1 MTRSLR
7 SRPTRAPRGPRVTTL
22 PQLISSAVEMNPD
35 GIALTFADAAE
46 TLDRLTYAELDTWS
60 NRLARALIAR
70 GIGPEDRVAIGIPRS
85 VESVVAIWA
94 VAKTGAGFVPF
105 DPADPVDWINEVIA
119 DADVVFG
126 LTVVAVADALPGR
139 VQWLR
144 LDTPEAERLLDNYS
158 PDPVT
163 YADRVRPLRA
173 QHPAYLS
180 YTADARGNPNGVVVT
195 QAGLAGLCAEQRER
209 YRVTDDSNTLHFAS
223 PSFDAAVLELLLA
236 VGGAANMV
244 VAAPTISTGGE
255 LTALLRREGVTHAV
269 LPPLVLDAIDLTGL
283 DELQVVVTGGE
294 VSADL
299 VRRWVRPIPEGM
311 GELYHG
317 YGAPETT
324 VMTNISAPLVPEEPV
339 TIGPPIR
346 GVTAYVLDERL
357 ARVPVGEVG
366 ELYITGPQVARGY
379 YGRPAHTAS
388 RFVADPFGDG
398 GRLYRT
404 GDLVRWT
411 DHGGLEHLGRTD
423 YIDPVPAADVPAEPA
438 RPAAVEP
445 APEPAVSSVAAE
457 PVAPQSEFL
466 EPTDTRT
473 AVAMAY
479 SEVLAPAQPVTA
491 ETDFFEVGGNF
502 HTANRVAARLGEL
515 LGITVSA
522 QLIFELPVV
531 TELAARLDSLIPAD
545 DRSELVPVR
554 AERAPLSGAQEW
566 LWWSNRSEPDGVR
579 ENLAFVVRLPG
590 TLNLSALC
598 SALGDVVERQESLR
612 TVYPEV
618 DGIGYQQVLPPDRV
632 ACELVPEPVAED
644 ALVDWLRRLAAVEF
658 DITAQVPVRFA
669 LAELG
674 STDHALAVVLH
685 RICADRA
692 SIRPFLRDLAQAF
705 LARRNRAV
713 PTWPPLRPQYIEYT
727 IRQREL
733 LGDEYDPE
741 SPAGAQLAY
750 WAAELADLPH
760 ELNLPVDRPRP
771 TTPSFAGVA
780 ADFVIDASTRAGLAE
795 LARAHGVTLFTVLH
809 TALAVFL
816 ARISGAGDIVIG
828 TQVARRGDAELEQV
842 IGPFA
847 NTVVLRT
854 RVQPRS
860 TFVEVLAAHRENAQ
874 RAFARADIPFERL
887 AAELDPEPAAGRHPL
902 CQVALSYED
911 PTVTGLELPGVPF
924 TASAPEFGPT
934 TYDLRLV
941 VRETAGAEPELAAEL
956 TGAHDLFDEATVQ
969 RFGRRFQRL
978 LAAVVRDADREV
990 GYLELLDEAEYAELT
1005 HRAGGPAAPAR
1016 VLPDLLADAVAA
1028 NPDGVAVVAGGR
1040 SFTYFELDTAS
1051 TQLARVLID
1060 RGAGPGVPVAVALR
1074 RSLESV
1080 LAVWAVVKT
1089 GAMLV
1094 SVDPT
1099 YPPERVGHM
1108 LADSRAALGITL
1120 SVVLTDLPLLPGGW
1134 ITLDD
1139 RALIM
1144 DVTRRSAAP
1153 ITDSDRHAPI
1163 HPATAG
1169 YVVYPFRS
1177 PGAVEGVVVPH
1188 SGLANLRAELV
1199 DRYGLDT
1206 ATRALA
1212 FASPSSEAALLEL
1225 LLAVGA
1231 AGTLVVAPAESTGGA
1246 ELAELIS
1253 GEHITHAYLTP
1264 SVLASLDSEA
1274 VAGLR
1279 VVITGGEPVPAELA
1293 AHWAKVPGRALHNGY
1308 GPAETTIMATAGDP
1322 LVPGGPLTIGGPI
1335 RGMRALV
1342 LDDRLRPVPEGVVGE
1357 LYLGGVQLARGYHD
1371 RARATAARFVAD
1383 PYAVG
1388 ERLHRT
1394 GDVVRWR
1401 GGALEYIG
1409 RRITHQEEEVRL
1421 ETSVR
1426 PELAARYESGAG
1438 YEPTGYHAPVGHAAA
1453 GPAAT
1458 AYEATG
1464 YDGLGSTAAGYAA
1477 DHESI
1482 GHPIPDHEGVGYA
1495 AGFESS
1501 GHAVPDHETAGRT
1514 AARYG
1519 GVGGEGT
1526 GHEAA
1531 EHAAGYAGAGDEV
1544 AGYRTAGHTA
1554 RHVSVGNEVVDS
1566 DVAGRESAGNEVG
1579 GSDAVGHAGIGNGVT
1594 GHDIAGRAIG
1604 REGIDDEVVGH
1615 DVAGRTAARYGGAGD
1630 EAAGPAPVES
1640 RPAEHET
1647 AARYVPAD
1655 YEKTARYAPV
1665 DYEATARYAP
1675 ITGTEAARSGRG
1687 AMTRD
1692 TSTGAQETLSRHAAA
1707 RHASA
1712 EPGGITAV
1720 DLPATPTALRL
1731 LGGATPGIEVR
1742 AITLDIPRECPLVH
1756 VETAAREILEQHPM
1770 LRAHMDPDTGA
1781 LRILPEV
1788 TDDSPFSRSLPG
1800 PGGGAVPIDEVV
1812 RAAAA
1817 ELDPTVGRNI
1827 RFVASGTSE
1836 ATRLVVVANGL
1847 VVDDHSWRIIVD
1859 RLAAA
1864 WDPGRLPVSAAT
1876 ETGVVGLLRDLAD
1889 RAFSPH
1895 IAEEAR
1901 WWRRL
1906 LATAAPTLPLGATDL
1921 RPRRRVSLTI
1931 TTEGAAAVAGVAEL
1945 YGATVPEVLLTA
1957 VAVALRTAAQEAV
1970 PRMLGS
1976 VVRLEADGRT
1986 ATRPDVGAVV
1996 GGFHTEF
2003 PLPLRLN
2010 GIDTDELLIGGPA
2023 AGAAITQIKELHRSV
2038 PASGIGYALLR
2049 YSNPNADVEP
2059 ITGDPGRFALRYR
2072 DLRPAEVHTDAPPDG
2087 LLLTLTV
2094 DVTDNGLLTRFDY
2107 ATEVFAAE
2115 EVKTFAEH
2123 WVWALGGL
2131 AEHGLRPAQPEA
2143 DPDTGGESHDQPADD
2158 HRTMVLQLPHRTPAE
2173 SRRRGW

>member
-7 SRPTRAPRGPRVTTL
+7 PRPTRTPRRPRVTTL

-35 GIALTFADAAE
+35 GIALTFADAGE
-46 TLDRLTYAELDTWS
+46 TLDRLTYAELDEWS

-85 VESVVAIWA
+85 VESVSAIWA
-94 VAKTGAGFVPF
+94 VAKTGAAFVPF
-105 DPADPVDWINEVIA
+105 DPADPADWADEVVA

-126 LTVVAVADALPGR
+126 LTVATVAATLPGR

-173 QHPAYLS
+173 QHPAYIS
-180 YTADARGNPNGVVVT
+180 YTADSHGNPNGVVVT
-195 QAGLAGLCAEQRER
+195 QAGLAGLCAEQRDR
-209 YRVTDDSNTLHFAS
+209 YRVTDDAGTLHFA
-223 PSFDAAVLELLLA
+223 PLSFDAAVLELLLA

-244 VAAPTISTGGE
+244 VAAPTISTGDE

-269 LPPLVLDAIDLTGL
+269 LPPLVLDAIDPASL
-283 DELQVVVTGGE
+283 DELRVVVTGGE
-294 VSADL
+294 ACSAEL
-299 VRRWVRPIPEGM
+299 VRRWVRPVVDGV

-317 YGAPETT
+317 YGTPETT
-324 VMTNISAPLVPEEPV
+324 IMTNISAPLVPEEPV

-357 ARVPVGEVG
+357 AQVPVGAAG

-388 RFVADPFGDG
+388 RFVADPFDG
-398 GRLYRT
+398 GGSRLYRT

-411 DHGGLEHLGRTD
+411 ENGGLEYLGRND
-423 YIDPVPAADVPAEPA
+423 YTEQPFPSGVPDEPAHSAPGSTAPPIAHEPAAPRPEFRAPADA
-438 RPAAVEP
+438 
-445 APEPAVSSVAAE
+445 
-457 PVAPQSEFL
+457 Q
-466 EPTDTRT
+466 T
-473 AVAMAY
+473 AVVMAY
-479 SEVLAPAQPVTA
+479 TDVLAPALPVHA
-491 ETDFFEVGGNF
+491 ETDFFQVGGNF

-515 LGITVSA
+515 FGTTVSA
-522 QLIFELPVV
+522 QLIFESPVV
-531 TELAARLDSLIPAD
+531 ADLSARLRSLTVVD
-545 DRSELVPVR
+545 DRSGLVPVR
-554 AERAPLSGAQEW
+554 PERAPLSPTQEW
-566 LWWSNRSEPDGVR
+566 LWWSNRSEPDGMR
-579 ENLAFVVRLPG
+579 ENLAFAVRLPG

-598 SALGDVVERQESLR
+598 AAVADVVERQESLR

-618 DGIGYQQVLPPDRV
+618 DGIGYQQVLPPDRGV
-632 ACELVPEPVAED
+632 CELGAEPVSED
-644 ALVDWLRRLAAVEF
+644 ALTDWLRRLAAVEF

-674 STDHALAVVLH
+674 PSEHALAVVMH

-692 SIRPFLRDLAQAF
+692 SIRSFLRDLAQAF

-713 PTWPPLRPQYIEYT
+713 PAWPPLRPQYADYAM
-727 IRQREL
+727 RQREL

-771 TTPSFAGVA
+771 TTPSFGGVTT
-780 ADFVIDASTRAGLAE
+780 DFVIDARTRAGLVE
-795 LARAHGVTLFTVLH
+795 LARAHDVTLFTVLH

-816 ARISGAGDIVIG
+816 ARISGAGDIAIG
-828 TQVARRGDAELEQV
+828 TPVCGRGDAELEQV
-842 IGPFA
+842 IGQFA
-847 NTVVLRT
+847 NTLVLRT

-860 TFVEVLAAHRENAQ
+860 TFVEVLVAHRENDQ
-874 RAFARADIPFERL
+874 RAFAHTDIPFERL
-887 AAELDPEPAAGRHPL
+887 AAELDPAPPAGRHPL
-902 CQVALSYED
+902 CQVALSFED
-911 PTVTGLELPGVPF
+911 PAVTGLELPGVPF
-924 TASAPEFGPT
+924 AALAPDFGPT
-934 TYDLRLV
+934 TYDLRLAI
-941 VRETAGAEPELAAEL
+941 RETTDTEPELAARL
-956 TGAHDLFDEATVQ
+956 TGARDLFDEATVQ

-990 GYLELLDEAEYAELT
+990 GDLELLDEVEYAELT
-1005 HRAGGPAAPAR
+1005 GRTGGPAAPPR
-1016 VLPDLLADAVAA
+1016 TLPDLLADAVAV

-1040 SFTYFELDTAS
+1040 SFTYLELDMAS

-1080 LAVWAVVKT
+1080 LAVWAVAKT
-1089 GAMLV
+1089 GAMLIP
-1094 SVDPT
+1094 VDPA
-1099 YPPERVGHM
+1099 YPPERIAHM
-1108 LADSRAALGITL
+1108 LADSRAMLGVTL
-1120 SVVLTDLPLLPGGW
+1120 SVVLTDLPLLPAGW

-1139 RALIM
+1139 RALVM

-1153 ITDSDRHAPI
+1153 IADADRRGPI

-1177 PGAVEGVVVPH
+1177 PGSVEGVVVTH
-1188 SGLANLRAELV
+1188 SGVANLRAELV

-1212 FASPSSEAALLEL
+1212 FASPSSDAALLEL

-1231 AGTLVVAPAESTGGA
+1231 AGTLVVAPAEPIGGT
-1246 ELAELIS
+1246 ELADLI
-1253 GEHITHAYLTP
+1253 GDEHITHAYLTP

-1274 VAGLR
+1274 VVGLR

-1293 AHWAKVPGRALHNGY
+1293 AHWAKVPGRALYNGY
-1308 GPAETTIMATAGDP
+1308 GPAEATIMAAVGDR

-1371 RARATAARFVAD
+1371 RPRATAVRFVAD

-1409 RRITHQEEEVRL
+1409 RRITHREEEVRL
-1421 ETSVR
+1421 EAAVR
-1426 PELAARYESGAG
+1426 PELAARYESGTV
-1438 YEPTGYHAPVGHAAA
+1438 YEPTERYAPAGHEAAGYAPVGHE
-1453 GPAAT
+1453 T
-1458 AYEATG
+1458 
-1464 YDGLGSTAAGYAA
+1464 AGYAA
-1477 DHESI
+1477 
-1482 GHPIPDHEGVGYA
+1482 
-1495 AGFESS
+1495 AG
-1501 GHAVPDHETAGRT
+1501 HETAGYSPAEYRPADYEIT
-1514 AARYG
+1514 ARYAPADYEATAQYTPMTGYEAARSDH
-1519 GVGGEGT
+1519 EATARNIPTT

-1531 EHAAGYAGAGDEV
+1531 P
-1544 AGYRTAGHTA
+1544 
-1554 RHVSVGNEVVDS
+1554 RHE
-1566 DVAGRESAGNEVG
+1566 
-1579 GSDAVGHAGIGNGVT
+1579 
-1594 GHDIAGRAIG
+1594 
-1604 REGIDDEVVGH
+1604 
-1615 DVAGRTAARYGGAGD
+1615 AARYESAV
-1630 EAAGPAPVES
+1630 GP
-1640 RPAEHET
+1640 
-1647 AARYVPAD
+1647 
-1655 YEKTARYAPV
+1655 
-1665 DYEATARYAP
+1665 
-1675 ITGTEAARSGRG
+1675 
-1687 AMTRD
+1687 
-1692 TSTGAQETLSRHAAA
+1692 TGATV
-1707 RHASA
+1707 
-1712 EPGGITAV
+1712 V

-1731 LGGATPGIEVR
+1731 LGRPTPGIEVR
-1742 AITLDIPRECPLVH
+1742 AIALDVPRECPLIH
-1756 VETAAREILEQHPM
+1756 IETAARDILAQHPM
-1770 LRAHMDPDTGA
+1770 LRVRMDPGTGA
-1781 LRILPEV
+1781 LRILPGV
-1788 TDDSPFSRSLPG
+1788 PSDSPFSRSVPET
-1800 PGGGAVPIDEVV
+1800 GGGAVPIDEVV

-1817 ELDPTVGRNI
+1817 ELDPVTGRNI
-1827 RFVASGTSE
+1827 RFVASGPPE

-1847 VVDDHSWRIIVD
+1847 VADDHSWRIIID

-1895 IAEEAR
+1895 IAEEAL
-1901 WWRRL
+1901 WWRQL
-1906 LATAAPTLPLGATDL
+1906 LAVAAPTPALGATDL

-1931 TTEGAAAVAGVAEL
+1931 TGEGAAAVAGVAEL

-1996 GGFHTEF
+1996 GGFRTEF
-2003 PLPLRLN
+2003 PLPLRLDDV
-2010 GIDTDELLIGGPA
+2010 DTDEILVGGPA
-2023 AGAAITQIKELHRSV
+2023 AGAAIAQVKDLHRSV

-2049 YSNPNADVEP
+2049 YSNPEAGAELVASDR
-2059 ITGDPGRFALRYR
+2059 GRFALRYR
-2072 DLRPAEVHTDAPPDG
+2072 DLRPAEMHTDAPADD

-2107 ATEVFAAE
+2107 ATEVFAAD

-2131 AEHGLRPAQPEA
+2131 AEHGLRPT
-2143 DPDTGGESHDQPADD
+2143 DPGTATDTRNDAYDRSVDEYQ
-2158 HRTMVLQLPHRTPAE
+2158 TTILELPHRTPAE

>member
-7 SRPTRAPRGPRVTTL
+7 PRPTRTPRRPRVTTL

-35 GIALTFADAAE
+35 GIALTFADAGQ
-46 TLDRLTYAELDTWS
+46 TLDRLTYAELDEWS

-85 VESVVAIWA
+85 VESVSAIWA
-94 VAKTGAGFVPF
+94 VAKTGAAFVPF
-105 DPADPVDWINEVIA
+105 DPADPADWIDEVVA

-126 LTVVAVADALPGR
+126 LTVVDVAADLPGR

-144 LDTPEAERLLDNYS
+144 LDAPEAERLLDNYS

-173 QHPAYLS
+173 QHPAYIS
-180 YTADARGNPNGVVVT
+180 YTADSHGNPNGVVVT
-195 QAGLAGLCAEQRER
+195 QAGLAGLCAEQRDR
-209 YRVTDDSNTLHFAS
+209 YRVTDDSGTLHFAS
-223 PSFDAAVLELLLA
+223 LSFDAAVLELLLA

-244 VAAPTISTGGE
+244 VAAPTISTGDE

-269 LPPLVLDAIDLTGL
+269 LPPLVLDAIDPTGL
-283 DELQVVVTGGE
+283 DELRVVVTGGE
-294 VSADL
+294 ACSAEL
-299 VRRWVRPIPEGM
+299 VRRWVRPITDGV

-317 YGAPETT
+317 YGTPETT
-324 VMTNISAPLVPEEPV
+324 IMTNISAPLRPEEPV

-357 ARVPVGEVG
+357 AQVPVGAVG

-379 YGRPAHTAS
+379 HGHPAHTAS
-388 RFVADPFGDG
+388 RFVADPFDG
-398 GRLYRT
+398 GGSRLYRT

-411 DHGGLEHLGRTD
+411 ENGGLEYLGRND
-423 YIDPVPAADVPAEPA
+423 YIEQPFPSDVPDVSAHSAPAGAAPDPAGSPGSREPTVPGPELREPA
-438 RPAAVEP
+438 DA
-445 APEPAVSSVAAE
+445 
-457 PVAPQSEFL
+457 Q
-466 EPTDTRT
+466 T

-479 SEVLAPAQPVTA
+479 TDVLAPAQPVHA
-491 ETDFFEVGGNF
+491 ETDFFQVGGNF

-515 LGITVSA
+515 LGTTVSA
-522 QLIFELPVV
+522 QLIFESPVV
-531 TELAARLDSLIPAD
+531 ADLAARLGSLTTVD
-545 DRSELVPVR
+545 DRSGLVPVR
-554 AERAPLSGAQEW
+554 PERAPLSPTQEW

-579 ENLAFVVRLPG
+579 ENLAFAVRLPG
-590 TLNLSALC
+590 TLNLSALR
-598 SALGDVVERQESLR
+598 AAVGDVVERQESLR

-618 DGIGYQQVLPPDRV
+618 DGIGYQQVLPSDRV
-632 ACELVPEPVAED
+632 ACELAAEPVSED

-674 STDHALAVVLH
+674 TNEHALAVVVH

-713 PTWPPLRPQYIEYT
+713 PTWPPLRPQYADYAM
-727 IRQREL
+727 RQREL
-733 LGDEYDPE
+733 LGDEYDLE

-771 TTPSFAGVA
+771 TTPSFMGVTT
-780 ADFVIDASTRAGLAE
+780 DFVIDARTRAGLAE

-816 ARISGAGDIVIG
+816 ARISGAGDIAIG
-828 TQVARRGDAELEQV
+828 TPVSRRGDAELEQV
-842 IGPFA
+842 IGHFT

-874 RAFARADIPFERL
+874 RAFARTDIPFERL
-887 AAELDPEPAAGRHPL
+887 AAELDPAPAAGRHPL

-911 PTVTGLELPGVPF
+911 PTVAGVELPGVPF
-924 TASAPEFGPT
+924 TALAPDFGPT
-934 TYDLRLV
+934 TYDLRLTV
-941 VRETAGAEPELAAEL
+941 WETAGAEPELAAGL
-956 TGAHDLFDEATVQ
+956 TGARDLFDEATVQ

-990 GYLELLDEAEYAELT
+990 GDLELLDEAEYAELT
-1005 HRAGGPAAPAR
+1005 GRTGGPAAPPR
-1016 VLPDLLADAVAA
+1016 TLPDLLADAVAA

-1074 RSLESV
+1074 LSLESV
-1080 LAVWAVVKT
+1080 LAVWAVAKT
-1089 GAMLV
+1089 GAMLI
-1094 SVDPT
+1094 SADPT
-1099 YPPERVGHM
+1099 YPPERVAHM
-1108 LADSRAALGITL
+1108 LADSRAMLGVTL
-1120 SVVLTDLPLLPGGW
+1120 SVVLTDLPLLPAGW

-1139 RALIM
+1139 RALVM

-1153 ITDSDRHAPI
+1153 ITDADRRAPI
-1163 HPATAG
+1163 RPATAG

-1177 PGAVEGVVVPH
+1177 PGSVEGVVVTH
-1188 SGLANLRAELV
+1188 GGLANLRAELV
-1199 DRYGLDT
+1199 ERYGLDT

-1231 AGTLVVAPAESTGGA
+1231 AGTLVVAPAESTGGT
-1246 ELAELIS
+1246 ELAELIAA
-1253 GEHITHAYLTP
+1253 EHITHAYLTP
-1264 SVLASLDSEA
+1264 SVLATLDSEA

-1293 AHWAKVPGRALHNGY
+1293 AHWAKAPGRALYNAY
-1308 GPAETTIMATAGDP
+1308 GPAEATIMAAVGGP
-1322 LVPGGPLTIGGPI
+1322 LVPDGPLTVGGPI

-1383 PYAVG
+1383 PYAAG

-1409 RRITHQEEEVRL
+1409 RRITHREEEVRL
-1421 ETSVR
+1421 ETAVR
-1426 PELAARYESGAG
+1426 PELAARYESGAA
-1438 YEPTGYHAPVGHAAA
+1438 YEPTEHYAPAGYEAAGYASAGYEAAGYEAAGYEATGHEVTGHAAA
-1453 GPAAT
+1453 E
-1458 AYEATG
+1458 Y
-1464 YDGLGSTAAGYAA
+1464 
-1477 DHESI
+1477 
-1482 GHPIPDHEGVGYA
+1482 
-1495 AGFESS
+1495 
-1501 GHAVPDHETAGRT
+1501 
-1514 AARYG
+1514 
-1519 GVGGEGT
+1519 
-1526 GHEAA
+1526 
-1531 EHAAGYAGAGDEV
+1531 
-1544 AGYRTAGHTA
+1544 
-1554 RHVSVGNEVVDS
+1554 
-1566 DVAGRESAGNEVG
+1566 
-1579 GSDAVGHAGIGNGVT
+1579 
-1594 GHDIAGRAIG
+1594 
-1604 REGIDDEVVGH
+1604 
-1615 DVAGRTAARYGGAGD
+1615 
-1630 EAAGPAPVES
+1630 
-1640 RPAEHET
+1640 RPADYEIT
-1647 AARYVPAD
+1647 SRYVPA
-1655 YEKTARYAPV
+1655 

-1675 ITGTEAARSGRG
+1675 VTGYEAAR
-1687 AMTRD
+1687 AEHEETVRD
-1692 TSTGAQETLSRHAAA
+1692 TPTTGQETPPRHEPA
-1707 RHASA
+1707 RYESAA
-1712 EPGGITAV
+1712 EPAGAAAV

-1742 AITLDIPRECPLVH
+1742 AIALDIPRECPLVH
-1756 VETAAREILEQHPM
+1756 IETAAREILEQHPM
-1770 LRAHMDPDTGA
+1770 LRVRMDPGTGA
-1781 LRILPEV
+1781 LRIPPAV
-1788 TDDSPFSRSLPG
+1788 PGDSPFSRSVPG
-1800 PGGGAVPIDEVV
+1800 SGEGAVPIDEVV

-1817 ELDPTVGRNI
+1817 ELDPAAGRNI
-1827 RFVASGTSE
+1827 RFVASGTPE

-1895 IAEEAR
+1895 IAEEAL

-1906 LATAAPTLPLGATDL
+1906 LATAASTPALGATDL

-1931 TTEGAAAVAGVAEL
+1931 TTEGAAAVADVAEL
-1945 YGATVPEVLLTA
+1945 YGATVSEVLLTA
-1957 VAVALRTAAQEAV
+1957 VAVALRTAAPEAV

-1996 GGFHTEF
+1996 GGFQAEF
-2003 PLPLRLN
+2003 PLPLRLD
-2010 GIDTDELLIGGPA
+2010 GIDTDDVLVGGPA
-2023 AGAAITQIKELHRSV
+2023 AGAAITQIKDLHRSV

-2049 YSNPNADVEP
+2049 YSNPEAGAEQVASN
-2059 ITGDPGRFALRYR
+2059 PGRFALRYR
-2072 DLRPAEVHTDAPPDG
+2072 DLRPAEVHTDAPADD

-2107 ATEVFAAE
+2107 ATEVFAAD

-2131 AEHGLRPAQPEA
+2131 AEHGLRPTGPGT
-2143 DPDTGGESHDQPADD
+2143 DTGTGNDAYDQPVDE
-2158 HRTMVLQLPHRTPAE
+2158 HKTTILELPHRTPAA